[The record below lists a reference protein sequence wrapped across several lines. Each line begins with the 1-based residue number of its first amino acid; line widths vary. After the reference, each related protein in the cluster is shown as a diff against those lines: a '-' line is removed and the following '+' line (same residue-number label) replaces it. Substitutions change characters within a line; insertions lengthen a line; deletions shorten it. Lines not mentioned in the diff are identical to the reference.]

1 MKFISSRDNPLV
13 KRLVRLSQGRAEK
26 VQSAQG
32 RAYRMVLEGE
42 HLCLAWLEHQSQ
54 PELMI
59 VSESRAGQPAIVQ
72 LAGRIEAERIVC
84 LPDALFKSIS
94 NVENGQGVIFLA
106 VAPQPVRPQRIIE
119 TSLWLDRIQD
129 PGNVGTLLRTAA
141 AAGIRHVYLAAGSA
155 AVWSAKVLR
164 SAQGAHFV
172 LAIHEMIYEGAAN
185 RVLKAQILQLRKRL
199 VPYRSQGTFTPEQ
212 WLEMAWSSYSTIIQ
226 ALADR
231 NATDAQHQL
240 AAFVTQETRPF
251 LDMALLDPEHLY
263 FKTDVRAAESSVAF
277 DMETLFVLGV
287 PVAPRKSDTDL
298 SRKPG
303 AQPVGNSLP
312 AAAGAVPA

>member
-1 MKFISSRDNPLV
+1 MKFISSRDNPLF

-26 VQSAQG
+26 VQTPQG

-42 HLCLAWLEHQSQ
+42 HLCRAWLDHQSQ

-59 VSESRAGQPAIVQ
+59 VSESRAGQPPIIQ

-84 LPDALFKSIS
+84 FPDALFKSIS
-94 NVENGQGVIFLA
+94 NVENSQGVIFLA

-155 AVWSAKVLR
+155 AAWSPKVLR

-172 LAIHEMIYEGAAN
+172 LAVHEHIDLVAECEYLEIPLLATSLDNAVSLYDTQLPEQAVWVVGHEGQG
-185 RVLKAQILQLRKRL
+185 VDPILQKKAQQRIFIPQ
-199 VPYRSQGTFTPEQ
+199 VPQ
-212 WLEMAWSSYSTIIQ
+212 
-226 ALADR
+226 
-231 NATDAQHQL
+231 
-240 AAFVTQETRPF
+240 V
-251 LDMALLDPEHLY
+251 
-263 FKTDVRAAESSVAF
+263 ESLNV
-277 DMETLFVLGV
+277 GV
-287 PVAPRKSDTDL
+287 
-298 SRKPG
+298 
-303 AQPVGNSLP
+303 
-312 AAAGAVPA
+312 AAGICLFEHRRQFMRQKPLQ